1 MPGILDGVRVL
12 DLTRN
17 FAGPCCTQILG
28 DLGADVVK
36 VERPGPGDDTRE
48 WRPPDWNGV
57 STSFMSFNRNKRSL
71 AVDLDDPDGQAIV
84 RRLALRSDVVVES
97 FRYGSLAKRGLD
109 YARVS
114 TENPRVVYCSIN
126 GFGSTGPLR
135 DRPGY
140 DPVVQAYSGIMSI
153 TGEPGRRPLRTGP
166 SIVDIGTGMWCGLA
180 VVGALYARERT
191 GRGARIESSLLE
203 TGVAWVGYHLIGYF
217 ATGRVPGPV
226 GSSASM
232 IAPYEGFATRDGHL
246 QLAAGN
252 DTIFARLC
260 RVLDLAELPADRR
273 FRTNA
278 DRVAHRE
285 ELHEILE
292 AKFVTR
298 SAREWE
304 ETLSAHEVPCSR
316 VRRLDEVTRD
326 PQVAALSMF
335 PSVPHPAIPDLRL
348 VDQPFR
354 IDGER
359 AARLQPPPSVGQ
371 HTDEILADCGYGAA
385 EIADLRGRRVIG

>member
-17 FAGPCCTQILG
+17 FAGPFCTQVLG

-36 VERPGPGDDTRE
+36 VERPGAGDDTRE

-57 STSFMSFNRNKRSL
+57 STSFLSFNRNKRSL
-71 AVDLDDPDGQAIV
+71 AVDLDHSDGQAIV
-84 RRLALRSDVVVES
+84 QRLALRADVLVES
-97 FRYGSLAKRGLD
+97 FRRGSLAKRGLD
-109 YARVS
+109 YERLHAENARI
-114 TENPRVVYCSIN
+114 VYCSIN

-140 DPVVQAYSGIMSI
+140 DPVVQAYSGIMSL

-166 SIVDIGTGMWCGLA
+166 SIVDTGTGMWCALA
-180 VVGALYARERT
+180 VLGALYARERT
-191 GRGARIESSLLE
+191 GRGARIDSSLLE
-203 TGVAWVGYHLIGYF
+203 TGVAWVGYHLAGYF

-232 IAPYEGFATRDGHL
+232 IAPYEGFATRDGYL

-252 DTIFARLC
+252 NAIFARLC
-260 RVLDLAELPADRR
+260 RVLGLPDLPADPR

-278 DRVAHRE
+278 DRVAHRDA
-285 ELHEILE
+285 LHEMLE

-304 ETLSAHEVPCSR
+304 ETLSAHEVPCSC
-316 VRRLDEVTRD
+316 VRTLDEVAED
-326 PQVAALSMF
+326 PQVVALGMF

-354 IDGER
+354 IDGAR
-359 AARLQPPPSVGQ
+359 AARLEAPPDVGQ
-371 HTDEILADCGYGAA
+371 HTDGILADLGYSAE
-385 EIADLRGRRVIG
+385 EIASLRRRGVTG

>member
-28 DLGADVVK
+28 DLGADIVK

-57 STSFMSFNRNKRSL
+57 STSFMAFNRNKRSL
-71 AVDLDDPDGQAIV
+71 AVDLDAPDGQAIV
-84 RRLALRSDVVVES
+84 RRLALRADVLVES
-97 FRYGSLAKRGLD
+97 FRHGSLAKRGLD

-114 TENPRVVYCSIN
+114 AENPRVVYCSIN

-252 DTIFARLC
+252 NAIFARLC
-260 RVLDLAELPADRR
+260 RVLDLPELPADPR

-326 PQVAALSMF
+326 PQVAALDMF
-335 PSVPHPAIPDLRL
+335 PSVPHAAIPDLRL
-348 VDQPFR
+348 VDQAFR
-354 IDGER
+354 IDGDR
-359 AARLQPPPSVGQ
+359 AARLEPPPSVGQ
-371 HTDEILADCGYGAA
+371 HTDEILATCGYGAA
-385 EIADLRGRRVIG
+385 EIADLRTRRVIG

>member
-1 MPGILDGVRVL
+1 MPGILDGVHVL

-17 FAGPCCTQILG
+17 FAGPFCTQILG

-36 VERPGPGDDTRE
+36 VERPGAGDDTRE
-48 WRPPDWNGV
+48 WRPPDWNGI
-57 STSFMSFNRNKRSL
+57 STSFLSFNRNKRSL
-71 AVDLDDPDGQAIV
+71 AVDLDHPDGQAIV
-84 RRLALRSDVVVES
+84 RRLALRADVLVES
-97 FRYGSLAKRGLD
+97 FRRGSLAKRGLD
-109 YARVS
+109 YEGLHA
-114 TENPRVVYCSIN
+114 ENPRIVYCSIN
-126 GFGSTGPLR
+126 GFGSIGPLR

-140 DPVVQAYSGIMSI
+140 DPVVQAYSGIMSL

-166 SIVDIGTGMWCGLA
+166 SIVDTGTGMWCGLA

-191 GRGARIESSLLE
+191 GRGVRIDSSLLE

-252 DTIFARLC
+252 NAIFARVC
-260 RVLDLAELPADRR
+260 RVLALPELPTDPR

-304 ETLSAHEVPCSR
+304 ETLSAHEVPCSY
-316 VRRLDEVTRD
+316 VRKLDEVAGD

-335 PSVPHPAIPDLRL
+335 PSVSHPAIPGLRL
-348 VDQPFR
+348 VDQAFR

-359 AARLQPPPSVGQ
+359 AARLEAPPDVGQ
-371 HTDEILADCGYGAA
+371 HTDSILAELGCGAE
-385 EIADLRGRRVIG
+385 EIADLRRRQVIG

>member
-1 MPGILDGVRVL
+1 MAGILDGIRVL

-36 VERPGPGDDTRE
+36 VERPGAGDDTRE
-48 WRPPDWNGV
+48 WRPPQWQGI
-57 STSFMSFNRNKRSL
+57 STSFLSFNRNKRSL
-71 AVDLDDPDGQAIV
+71 AVDLDHPDGQAIV
-84 RRLALRSDVVVES
+84 RRLALRADVLVES
-97 FRYGSLAKRGLD
+97 FRHGSLAKRGLD

-114 TENPRVVYCSIN
+114 RDNSRIVYCSIN

-140 DPVVQAYSGIMSI
+140 DPVVQAYSGIMSL
-153 TGEPGRRPLRTGP
+153 TGEPGGRPLRTGP
-166 SIVDIGTGMWCGLA
+166 SIIDTGTGMWCGLA

-191 GRGARIESSLLE
+191 GRGARIDSSLLE

-226 GSSASM
+226 GTSASM
-232 IAPYEGFATRDGHL
+232 IAPYEAFATREGYL

-252 DTIFARLC
+252 NVIFVRLC
-260 RVLDLAELPADRR
+260 GVLDLPELPEDSR

-292 AKFVTR
+292 ARFLMR
-298 SAREWE
+298 SAAEWE
-304 ETLSAHEVPCSR
+304 EILSAHEVPCSC
-316 VRRLDEVTRD
+316 VRKLDQVTRD
-326 PQVAALSMF
+326 PQVTALAMF
-335 PSVPHPAIPDLRL
+335 PPVPHPVIPDLKL

-354 IDGER
+354 IDGKR
-359 AARLQPPPSVGQ
+359 AARLDPPPGVGQ
-371 HTDEILADCGYGAA
+371 HTDAILAELDYDAA
-385 EIADLRGRRVIG
+385 AIADLRNRRVIG